1 MSNFHQHPALQL
13 SPADWQV
20 RTDAAL
26 AWLRRSIAVHGGRGS
41 AHSYSP
47 LYGWAKAY
55 PETTGYL
62 IDTLLDYAKIK
73 QHDGLRQDACSCADW
88 LCSIQLP
95 SGAWPG
101 LLAGHTQPS
110 VFNTAQIL
118 FGMTRM
124 VEETGGENYRVAIVR
139 ATVWLL
145 SVLEMDG
152 SWRQAAYIPGFVPT
166 YYTRA
171 VWGVLRA
178 NQILKSAEVE
188 AAMRRALHFY
198 ADRFLSNSA
207 IRDWGFWP
215 GKPAFTHTMAY
226 TVEGFLECA
235 ILLEE
240 TEILQKT
247 ISAADT
253 FWSVM
258 EQKGRTAGRY
268 DAIWRGDYSFLC
280 LTGNAQWSIIFQRLF
295 ALTREEKYR
304 QAASFFLTEIIEL
317 QSLGRNK
324 NAYGALPGSAPF
336 WGPYLRLRYPN
347 WGVKFFLDAMLWIKK

>member
-1 MSNFHQHPALQL
+1 MSNYHQRPSFLR
-13 SPADWQV
+13 SPADWQI

-26 AWLRRSIAVHGGRGS
+26 AWLRLSIAVHGGRGS

-47 LYGWAKAY
+47 LFGWAKAY

-62 IDTLLDYAKIK
+62 IDTLLDYAEIK
-73 QHDGLRQDACSCADW
+73 QDVGLRQDAFSCAHW

-95 SGAWPG
+95 NGAWPG

-124 VEETGGENYRVAIVR
+124 VEETDGENYRVAIVR

-198 ADRFLSNSA
+198 ADRFLPNGA
-207 IRDWGFWP
+207 IRDWGFRP

-226 TVEGFLECA
+226 TVEGFLESA
-235 ILLEE
+235 ILLKES
-240 TEILQKT
+240 EILQKT
-247 ISAADT
+247 ISSADT
-253 FWSVM
+253 FLTVM
-258 EQKGRTAGRY
+258 AKKGRLAGRY
-268 DAIWRGDYSFLC
+268 DLTWRGDYSFLC

-295 ALTREEKYR
+295 QWTQDEKYR
-304 QAASFFLTEIIEL
+304 HGAQFLLSEIIDY
-317 QSLGRNK
+317 QQIGRSK
-324 NAYGALPGSAPF
+324 NTFGALAGSAPI
-336 WGPYLRLRYPN
+336 WGPYLRFRYPN
-347 WGVKFFLDAMLWIKK
+347 WSVKFFLDALRDGVI